1 MSLEP
6 VIAAALANVSRVAEQ
21 HLTVAVDAWWKD
33 NGHIGQVVEEVAAL
47 RALAI
52 EIGSGVACEVGFN
65 AGHSAAVLLEGT
77 EVRQLHEFDLMTQPY
92 SNASVGHARAR
103 YPGRFAMHRGN
114 SRQTLREHAARVKR
128 GEETACS
135 LWFLDGAHSRLFARD
150 LPNALAAAAP
160 GPRYCSPFFSRH
172 ISTPLHHADIS
183 PM

>member
-6 VIAAALANVSRVAEQ
+6 AVIAAALANVSRVAEQ

-77 EVRQLHEFDLMTQPY
+77 GVRHLHEFDLMTQPY
-92 SNASVGHARAR
+92 SNASAAHARAR
-103 YPGRFAMHRGN
+103 YPGRFTMHRGN
-114 SRQTLREHAARVKR
+114 SRQTLREHAARR
-128 GEETACS
+128 WRAHRTLLRRRPRHALLERRS
-135 LWFLDGAHSRLFARD
+135 DGVRRCC
-150 LPNALAAAAP
+150 
-160 GPRYCSPFFSRH
+160 YCRW
-172 ISTPLHHADIS
+172 LRRADS
-183 PM
+183 GA